1 MEQGAI
7 NIAIVA
13 IEDQKLV
20 WSRADMVL
28 LEYSGR
34 NVQVADRGYYAHS
47 KDTNKAVGFYHDA
60 FTDTDPRNF
69 RWKWEWHI

>member
-7 NIAIVA
+7 NNAIIA

-20 WSRADMVL
+20 WSRADLVL

-47 KDTNKAVGFYHDA
+47 NDTNNTVGFDHDA
-60 FTDTDPRNF
+60 FTDTDPHK
-69 RWKWEWHI
+69 WKWEWHI